1 MSNGL
6 NRNMRNAYKTPQMKE
21 VSLRRRTDLMVCSNS
36 DGDLTPCIEG
46 PIAMDHTDDSHNG

>member
-1 MSNGL
+1 
-6 NRNMRNAYKTPQMKE
+6 MRRAYKTPQMKE

-46 PIAMDHTDDSHNG
+46 PIAMDHRDDSHNG